1 MLEID
6 LSPTATQST
15 PEKGDYLLRVEDDEL
30 FRILLTPCKPV
41 QLVKQSNNSL
51 MDNVYEDMFKIK
63 ELINRGHF
71 KLIKESDLILK
82 RK

>member
-6 LSPTATQST
+6 LSPTKTQST

-30 FRILLTPCKPV
+30 FRILSSPCKPI
-41 QLVKQSNNSL
+41 QLVKQINNSL
-51 MDNVYEDMFKIK
+51 MENVYRDMFEIK
-63 ELINRGHF
+63 ELINKGHF
-71 KLIKESDLILK
+71 KLIKQNDLILK